1 MANAPRAQTT
11 KAPATISFRGI
22 LRRAP
27 WATVP
32 SVLNVNMA
40 SLLRSAL
47 GWRDIVPGAQT
58 ERRGGAGP
66 VRGLLRGKDP
76 TGRFRSGVRNH
87 ASGVKHNSTDRVCWP
102 PDSYYNACTTTAG
115 TQRSSS
121 DSTASRL
128 TVARRGA
135 ISRPEAWTGVR
146 ERQSFIESNKLGI
159 RMGFSFAGWSAV

>member
-32 SVLNVNMA
+32 SVLNVNLA

-66 VRGLLRGKDP
+66 VRGSAWRRGR
-76 TGRFRSGVRNH
+76 TGRFVGPNVALLLRQSQ
-87 ASGVKHNSTDRVCWP
+87 DFL
-102 PDSYYNACTTTAG
+102 
-115 TQRSSS
+115 
-121 DSTASRL
+121 RL
-128 TVARRGA
+128 
-135 ISRPEAWTGVR
+135 RPEAASFLRLLPVTGQRFLVFL
-146 ERQSFIESNKLGI
+146 Q
-159 RMGFSFAGWSAV
+159 

>member
-11 KAPATISFRGI
+11 KAPASISFQGI

-66 VRGLLRGKDP
+66 VRAWLGGEYAPAACSDTCRYFFF
-76 TGRFRSGVRNH
+76 TSNTSSASVR
-87 ASGVKHNSTDRVCWP
+87 K
-102 PDSYYNACTTTAG
+102 
-115 TQRSSS
+115 
-121 DSTASRL
+121 
-128 TVARRGA
+128 
-135 ISRPEAWTGVR
+135 
-146 ERQSFIESNKLGI
+146 
-159 RMGFSFAGWSAV
+159 